1 MLSFNDRYRQ
11 WMGILVGFIAVLFS
25 YLMRQQNLYIG
36 FISFPLFF
44 LYIVFLHFFSKEDIR
59 SDFLVLVIAFVIVM
73 MIDAVCMTGIEY
85 IVFRNN
91 PDVPYDAV
99 MPVVMMVSDAV
110 LYLAL
115 RMIVQTKKKSDLSV
129 SSVAEPGTL
138 AMYFLIFIIFF
149 SFSHFTYQNESH
161 SLYTILLL
169 SALILVTISSF
180 TLLLRETRKN
190 MDLEQLRLEKR
201 KLEAHLVNTEKLIG
215 SAKRMEAERHD
226 MKYVL
231 LAVKHEIHENNLEQA
246 EKTIDEQIRSV
257 KSIEPVT
264 VTDNRIVDYYINDC
278 REKAHQQGIE
288 FVTTIDERISV
299 TLKDEELSAVL
310 GNLLDNALENFITEY
325 DRNK

>member
-1 MLSFNDRYRQ
+1 
-11 WMGILVGFIAVLFS
+11 
-25 YLMRQQNLYIG
+25 
-36 FISFPLFF
+36 
-44 LYIVFLHFFSKEDIR
+44 
-59 SDFLVLVIAFVIVM
+59 
-73 MIDAVCMTGIEY
+73 
-85 IVFRNN
+85 
-91 PDVPYDAV
+91 
-99 MPVVMMVSDAV
+99 
-110 LYLAL
+110 
-115 RMIVQTKKKSDLSV
+115 MIVQTKKKSDLSV

-169 SALILVTISSF
+169 SALILVTICSF